1 MVENS
6 DYCIIF
12 ERWKPIRI
20 SDSYSVIEFP
30 SLHIAVSR
38 ALVSNIPDSLAF
50 FPRAEGQVQF
60 LLVASG
66 SLALGTGEDMIG
78 H

>member
-1 MVENS
+1 VVEDS

-30 SLHIAVSR
+30 SLHITISR
-38 ALVSNIPDSLAF
+38 ALVSNIPDSLTF
-50 FPRAEGQVQF
+50 SPRAGGQVGF

-66 SLALGTGEDMIG
+66 ALALGTGEDMIG